1 MGGRSGLIGTVGGN
15 STATSHGL
23 EGSGLGNRVKMLE
36 MYEAG
41 GDQANTIV
49 TQPRFS
55 QLNLPKLAREYR
67 FSKPIELPPSD
78 CYWEQVLGL
87 QQVQLDD

>member
-1 MGGRSGLIGTVGGN
+1 
-15 STATSHGL
+15 
-23 EGSGLGNRVKMLE
+23 MLE

-55 QLNLPKLAREYR
+55 QLNLQKLAREYR
-67 FSKPIELPPSD
+67 FSRPIELPPSD
-78 CYWEQVLGL
+78 CYWEQVL
-87 QQVQLDD
+87 